1 MTKIPQKIQEL
12 IFERAYEI
20 EQLLYKHD
28 FLYAKIVGI
37 TPEKIEKVALNIAMR
52 EFQCQLKESMQ
63 TCEQASSAL

>member
-37 TPEKIEKVALNIAMR
+37 TPEKIEEAALNRAMR
-52 EFQCQLKESMQ
+52 AFQCQLKERMQ